1 MNIVIKPGLTTNII
15 VASYPE
21 EVSKSTTH
29 TGELIITEGDDSRT
43 INLFYKIELPRI
55 LCKKMLE
62 STVTKE
68 KMIRIIINKAVTNE
82 GRVML
87 TNQEDYALELQPGL
101 LANHTIADKEN
112 PFILKVNSSVLQ
124 VEAREQFIV
133 FLSLTTNI
141 GFKQEFKGM
150 KKCVLRNVLTL
161 KTSSTLIW
169 CLPIEILVI
178 FVKQP

>member
-1 MNIVIKPGLTTNII
+1 
-15 VASYPE
+15 
-21 EVSKSTTH
+21 
-29 TGELIITEGDDSRT
+29 
-43 INLFYKIELPRI
+43 
-55 LCKKMLE
+55 MLE
-62 STVTKE
+62 STATKE
-68 KMIRIIINKAVTNE
+68 RMIRIIINKAVTNE

-101 LANHTIADKEN
+101 LLNHTIADKDN
-112 PFILKVNSSVLQ
+112 PFIVKVNSSVLQ
-124 VEAREQFIV
+124 VEPREQFIV

-161 KTSSTLIW
+161 KTNSTLIW